1 MRSYRLSKL
10 DNIICVALIITS
22 ALSALY
28 SVHVLCRFAK
38 LYYIQDKTE
47 SFIKEVAVGLKT
59 VRLDDTFD
67 GDLSKLLEGDA
78 MSVVLDDFNYEIQT
92 ADGMNSIKQIGNNR
106 FKSGSVVVGS
116 KEYEVVFVPT
126 LRTTDYVDTDGEVV
140 YVSFVPSLGDAVS
153 LTGTY
158 ESSRSFWVHVMGNA
172 CAVLALLLY
181 SKRHKFTAKNAK
193 YDLDTLLDVYICFLS
208 LVVCLELLMGIGI
221 LGSSVIGMYHFAVG

>member
-28 SVHVLCRFAK
+28 SVHVLCQFAK

-67 GDLSKLLEGDA
+67 GDLSELLEGDA
-78 MSVVLDDFNYEIQT
+78 ISVVLDDFNYEIQT
-92 ADGMNSIKQIGNNR
+92 ADGMDSIKQIGNNR

-126 LRTTDYVDTDGEVV
+126 LRTADYVDTDGEVV
-140 YVSFVPSLGDAVS
+140 YVSFVPSLGDAVA

-181 SKRHKFTAKNAK
+181 SKRHKFTAKYAK

>member
-1 MRSYRLSKL
+1 MRSYHWSKL
-10 DNIICVALIITS
+10 DNVVCIALIITS

-28 SVHVLCRFAK
+28 SVHVLYQFSK

-47 SFIKEVAVGLKT
+47 SYIKEVAVGLKT

-67 GDLSKLLEGDA
+67 GDLSELLEGDNI
-78 MSVVLDDFNYEIQT
+78 SVVLDDFNYEIQI
-92 ADGMNSIKQIGNNR
+92 ADDIDSIKQIGNNR

-140 YVSFVPSLGDAVS
+140 YVSFVPSLRDAVA

-158 ESSRSFWVHVMGNA
+158 ASSSRFWTHVMGNV
-172 CAVLALLLY
+172 CAVLGLLLC
-181 SKRHKFTAKNAK
+181 SKRHKFSAKYAE
-193 YDLDTLLDVYICFLS
+193 YDLDALLDVYICFLG
-208 LVVCLELLMGIGI
+208 LIVCLELLMGIGT
-221 LGSSVIGMYHFAVG
+221 LGSLVFGMYHFIVG